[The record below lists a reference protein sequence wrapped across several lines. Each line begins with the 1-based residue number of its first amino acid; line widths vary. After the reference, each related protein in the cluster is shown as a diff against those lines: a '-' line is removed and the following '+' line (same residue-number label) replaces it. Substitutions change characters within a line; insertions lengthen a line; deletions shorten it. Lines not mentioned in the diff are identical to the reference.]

1 MPESNVT
8 PMHKPE
14 TPPEQIASKGRQ
26 ALQKLVELLDNT
38 ANLPMTRT
46 RYIEMALDVDQE
58 LVTGIVNA
66 RANGNLRLDD
76 QPVPV
81 PEPVNEEDHDS

>member
-26 ALQKLVELLDNT
+26 ALLKLVNLLDNT
-38 ANLPMTRT
+38 ANLPITRN
-46 RYIEMALDVDQE
+46 RYMEFATTVDQE
-58 LVTGIVNA
+58 LVTGIMNA
-66 RANGNLRLDD
+66 QANGNLRLDD
-76 QPVPV
+76 QPEPV